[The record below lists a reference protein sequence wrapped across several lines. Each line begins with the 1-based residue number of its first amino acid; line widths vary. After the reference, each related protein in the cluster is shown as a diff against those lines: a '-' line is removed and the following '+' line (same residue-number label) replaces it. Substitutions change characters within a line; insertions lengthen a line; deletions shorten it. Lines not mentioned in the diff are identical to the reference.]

1 MNINLLHQA
10 IYINFVQSDSI
21 QSKYSSFSIGF
32 LFPSVVF
39 PVVVLFAFVILL
51 LEWKSVARGLEN
63 PEPWAARVLCPA
75 KKKFFF
81 STFSKCFRCAKY
93 VETCVIILC
102 VGCQCELLWGGCF
115 EECNTFVLW
124 AEHNRIDWWHSSE
137 PVPLSGTRVRAGSNW
152 AACAASGAQRAAE
165 FGVGEGKSFIDNIYV
180 RAHATVIRLERDA

>member
-21 QSKYSSFSIGF
+21 QSKYSSFPIGI

-75 KKKFFF
+75 KIFFF
-81 STFSKCFRCAKY
+81 KLFLSVSDVLSMLRLVLLF
-93 VETCVIILC
+93 CVWAVSANCCEEVVLKNATLLC
-102 VGCQCELLWGGCF
+102 CERNTTALIGGTPVSLYPYRVPECGPAPTEQPAQQAEPSEQQNSGWGRGNHLLITSMCVLMQQL
-115 EECNTFVLW
+115 FV
-124 AEHNRIDWWHSSE
+124 
-137 PVPLSGTRVRAGSNW
+137 
-152 AACAASGAQRAAE
+152 
-165 FGVGEGKSFIDNIYV
+165 
-180 RAHATVIRLERDA
+180 